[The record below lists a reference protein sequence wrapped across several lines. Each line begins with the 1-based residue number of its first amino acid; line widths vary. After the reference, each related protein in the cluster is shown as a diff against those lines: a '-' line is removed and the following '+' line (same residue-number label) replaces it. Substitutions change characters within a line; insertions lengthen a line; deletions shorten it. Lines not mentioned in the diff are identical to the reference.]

1 MQMKTAPTFLQKKAI
16 RIHKNF
22 TDPSKIENSTNKEK
36 DFDSCRDEIKAFTI
50 KFYKKYFD

>member
-50 KFYKKYFD
+50 NFYKKYFD